1 MAKKEETIR
10 MVDSFA
16 EFKELKNIDKTT
28 MMSILE
34 ESFRSVL
41 AKMFGTDEN
50 LDVIINSDKGVV
62 EIYQNLEIVP
72 DGEVENPYLQIGIS
86 DAIAD
91 NDPDAEVGD
100 EHTRVIDFGAF
111 GRRAIL
117 NLRQTLQSKI
127 LDLQKEAIYNKY
139 KDLEG
144 ELVSGEVYQTWSKE
158 TLVLDD
164 DKNELILPKS
174 ESIPGDYFRK
184 GETIRAVILKV
195 ENNNN
200 NPKITISR
208 TNENFLRR
216 LFELEVPEIHDG
228 LIIIRAVARIPGER
242 AKIAVESYDDRI
254 DPVGACVGVKGGRI
268 HGIVR
273 ELHNENIDVIN
284 YSSNPEL
291 AIKRALSPAKVS
303 SIRIDEETKKA
314 EVFLL
319 PEEVSLAIGKSGSN
333 IKLATMLTGYD
344 IDVYREEED
353 EDDIYL
359 DEFKD
364 VFEEWKIE
372 SLKNLGCMT
381 AKSVLKMP
389 REILV
394 EKTDLEEED
403 IDEILKELRSEFE
416 YDDEEADAPEAE
428 AEPEAEPAEE

>member
-1 MAKKEETIR
+1 
-10 MVDSFA
+10 
-16 EFKELKNIDKTT
+16 
-28 MMSILE
+28 
-34 ESFRSVL
+34 
-41 AKMFGTDEN
+41 
-50 LDVIINSDKGVV
+50 
-62 EIYQNLEIVP
+62 
-72 DGEVENPYLQIGIS
+72 
-86 DAIAD
+86 
-91 NDPDAEVGD
+91 
-100 EHTRVIDFGAF
+100 
-111 GRRAIL
+111 
-117 NLRQTLQSKI
+117 
-127 LDLQKEAIYNKY
+127 
-139 KDLEG
+139 
-144 ELVSGEVYQTWSKE
+144 
-158 TLVLDD
+158 
-164 DKNELILPKS
+164 
-174 ESIPGDYFRK
+174 
-184 GETIRAVILKV
+184 
-195 ENNNN
+195 
-200 NPKITISR
+200 
-208 TNENFLRR
+208 
-216 LFELEVPEIHDG
+216 
-228 LIIIRAVARIPGER
+228 PGER

-291 AIKRALSPAKVS
+291 AIKHALSPAKVS

>member
-1 MAKKEETIR
+1 
-10 MVDSFA
+10 
-16 EFKELKNIDKTT
+16 
-28 MMSILE
+28 
-34 ESFRSVL
+34 
-41 AKMFGTDEN
+41 EN

-333 IKLATMLTGYD
+333 IKLTTMLTGYD

-428 AEPEAEPAEE
+428 AEPEAESAEE